1 MTIMQCLKQ
10 MTALALL
17 ALLAS
22 ACGAQAGSND
32 ATPPTVTAEESRFSN
47 PFTYC
52 AAMDTI
58 DAPDE
63 RYAGVSVPEVV
74 IRDLR
79 GKAGISDDAPADWVA
94 AGTVWRCMDGKVWAC
109 FVGANLPCSEKADTS
124 TTPQP
129 QMADFCR
136 ANLNAETIP
145 VAVAGRA
152 TIYEWRCVDGDPQV
166 VKQILVT
173 DSQGYLSD
181 FWYELTPQ

>member
-1 MTIMQCLKQ
+1 MTIRQRLKQ

-17 ALLAS
+17 MLLSS
-22 ACGAQAGSND
+22 ACAAQAGSND
-32 ATPPTVTAEESRFSN
+32 AAPPTLTAEQSGFSD
-47 PFTYC
+47 PFKYC
-52 AAMDTI
+52 ASMDTI
-58 DAPDE
+58 DVPDE
-63 RYAGVSVPEVV
+63 RYVGVSVPKVV

-79 GKAGISDDAPADWVA
+79 GKAGISEDAPADWVA

-109 FVGANLPCSEKADTS
+109 FVGANLPCVQKGDVT

-129 QMADFCR
+129 GMEDFCS
-136 ANLNAETIP
+136 ANPNAETMP
-145 VAVAGRA
+145 MAVTGRA

-166 VKQILVT
+166 VKQILGT